1 MSKYLYVFNISLQ
14 NVLQRRASLIMD
26 RVGGL
31 ATILALYYFWV
42 ALLKGRDEFLGYSR
56 SQMLSYVLLMNVLRA
71 FVFTG
76 RGWELVQEISHGRI
90 SSYLL
95 RPISYQG
102 YSLSLDLAQKAVH
115 LVSSIFEV
123 AVLILLFGAPAYV
136 PARGETWLLF
146 AAAVAA
152 SSLLFFFLEFLVAC
166 LAFWTSES
174 GGPLFCFELFLHFA
188 AGSFFPIDVLPQGIQ
203 AALRATPFPY
213 LVFFPINIYLER
225 MSAGEAWRLV
235 GIQLAWLSV
244 AWVLVQLVWRRGLAN
259 YAAEGG

>member
-1 MSKYLYVFNISLQ
+1 VSKYFYVFNISLQ
-14 NVLQRRASLIMD
+14 NVLQRRASLLMD

-42 ALLKGRDEFLGYSR
+42 ALLQGKDEFLGYSR

-76 RGWELVQEISHGRI
+76 RGWELVGEIAHGRI

-102 YSLSLDLAQKAVH
+102 YSLSLDLAQKAIH
-115 LVSSIFEV
+115 LVSAVLEV
-123 AVLILLFGAPAYV
+123 AVLAWLFEAPVYFPEKAS
-136 PARGETWLLF
+136 TWVLF
-146 AAAVAA
+146 IAATIA
-152 SSLLFFFLEFLVAC
+152 SSLLFFFLEFLVSC

-174 GGPLFCFELFLHFA
+174 GGPLFCFELFLHFS
-188 AGSFFPIDVLPQGIQ
+188 AGSFFPIDVLPLWLQS
-203 AALRATPFPY
+203 ALRATPFPY

-225 MSAGEAWRLV
+225 VSLAEAARLLT
-235 GIQLAWLSV
+235 IELAWLAV
-244 AWVLVQLVWRRGLAN
+244 VWLAVQAVWKKGLAS